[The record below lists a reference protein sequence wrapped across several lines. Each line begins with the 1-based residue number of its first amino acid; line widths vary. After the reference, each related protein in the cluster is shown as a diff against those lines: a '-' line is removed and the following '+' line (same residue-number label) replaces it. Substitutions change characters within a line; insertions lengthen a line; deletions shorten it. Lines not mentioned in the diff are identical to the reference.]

1 VGGPT
6 RSAFRYGCFRLRT
19 SKSDLGTLCTPGGG
33 RLDRVASHPLRFFC
47 WRFGAG
53 NAHCHIFTPVTYD
66 GMAPDVPAGPEMQDS
81 SPKAP
86 ATSPAPRPG
95 PRSFVLRFI
104 SGKYQGGEFPLVA
117 DRQILV
123 GRSSDLEM
131 VLVEDMVSRKH
142 ARVSVAAD
150 QIWIEDLGSTN
161 GTFVNGEKI
170 KRTRLKEGDRV
181 LIGTSI
187 LKVIS
192 GDAPREGI
200 DAKRE
205 LENVAQAR
213 RTGQQRT
220 MSGSIEEV
228 PLPDLLQLFGTSKK
242 SGVLVIRTDD
252 DVGRIYL
259 KKGVVAY
266 AIINDLDDVQPMKSL
281 YRMLTWQKGLFDL
294 DPPEEREF
302 ASEMNASVQQILM
315 EGMRQLD
322 EFNRIRDE
330 LPGLSARISVP
341 APLIPP
347 LRDLKPQELDVLQLA
362 HNYGAFETVLNK
374 SLATDLETAEI
385 VLKLIKASYLRAD

>member
-1 VGGPT
+1 
-6 RSAFRYGCFRLRT
+6 
-19 SKSDLGTLCTPGGG
+19 
-33 RLDRVASHPLRFFC
+33 
-47 WRFGAG
+47 
-53 NAHCHIFTPVTYD
+53 
-66 GMAPDVPAGPEMQDS
+66 MQDP

-86 ATSPAPRPG
+86 TSPAPRPG
-95 PRSFVLRFI
+95 GRSYVLRFI
-104 SGKYQGGEFPLVA
+104 SGKYQGGEFPISA
-117 DRQILV
+117 DKQILI
-123 GRSSDLEM
+123 GRSSDLDM

-142 ARVSVAAD
+142 ARIAMQAD

-170 KRTRLKEGDRV
+170 KRARLKEGDRV

-187 LKVIS
+187 LKLIA
-192 GDAPREGI
+192 GDAPRDGM

-213 RTGQQRT
+213 RTSQQRT

-228 PLPDLLQLFGTSKK
+228 PLPDLMQLFGTSKK
-242 SGVLVIRTDD
+242 TGVLVIRTDD

-259 KKGVVAY
+259 KKGNIAF
-266 AIINDLDDVQPMKSL
+266 AIINDLDDVAPLKSL

-302 ASEMNASVQQILM
+302 PNEMNITVQEVLM

-322 EFNRIRDE
+322 EFNRLREE
-330 LPGLSARISVP
+330 LPDLSSRLAVN

-347 LRDLKPQELDVLQLA
+347 LRDLKPEELDVLQLA
-362 HNYGAFETVLNK
+362 HNYGVFETVLNK

-385 VLKLIKASYLRAD
+385 VQKLIKGSYLRVE